1 MLIDFLQLLMGL
13 PLLYY
18 GGDFL
23 ITGSIRLGQRFK
35 VSPFVIG
42 AIIVGFGTSLP
53 ELAVSIL
60 AALQGAPELALGN
73 VIGSNVANVG
83 LVLGLTAFL
92 IPLTIGKKRL
102 KDEAPAFLFTT
113 FLIMFLLWNF
123 NLSRWEGGCMI
134 LLLFAYLW
142 VSFRKKEET
151 EIEIE
156 EETRLWAKKG
166 TFFQVLLIIFGMGLL
181 VSGARL
187 LVEGAV
193 GIAQVLGVSE
203 WFIGISIV
211 ALGTSLPEI
220 VSSIMA
226 AKRGHGELAIG
237 NVFGSNIFNILMV
250 LGTTALVKPLAIQE
264 PIHADLIFT
273 TGFSCFLILLIR
285 MEHDLSKRDGFIL
298 LVCYAIYLGMKGVG
312 GF

>member
-1 MLIDFLQLLMGL
+1 MLIDFLQLLAGL
-13 PLLYY
+13 PILYY

-23 ITGSIRLGQRFK
+23 VTGSIRLGQRFRL
-35 VSPFVIG
+35 SPFIIG
-42 AIIVGFGTSLP
+42 ATVVGFGTSSP

-60 AALQGAPELALGN
+60 AAIKGAPELAVGN

-92 IPLTIGKKRL
+92 IPLTIAKRRL
-102 KDEAPAFLFTT
+102 KEEAPVFLLTT
-113 FLIMFLLWNF
+113 FLVMVLVWNF
-123 NLSRWEGGCMI
+123 SLTRVEGWVMI
-134 LLLFAYLW
+134 LLLIIYLW
-142 VSFRKKEET
+142 VSFRKKEES
-151 EIEIE
+151 EIEVE
-156 EETRLWAKKG
+156 EETRFWAEKG
-166 TFFQVLLIIFGMGLL
+166 PFFQFLLVIFGLVLLI
-181 VSGARL
+181 SGARL
-187 LVEGAV
+187 MVEGAV
-193 GIAQVLGVSE
+193 GIAQTLGVSE

-220 VSSIMA
+220 VSSLMA

-250 LGTTALVKPLAIQE
+250 LGATAMVKPLAIQE

-273 TGFSCFLILLIR
+273 TGLSCFLILLIR
-285 MEHDLSKRDGFIL
+285 MENALTKKDGFIL
-298 LVCYAIYLGMKGVG
+298 LVCYAIYVGMKGMG

>member
-1 MLIDFLQLLMGL
+1 MLIDFLLLLVGL

-23 ITGSIRLGQRFK
+23 VTGSIRLGQKFK

-42 AIIVGFGTSLP
+42 ATVVGFGTSSP

-60 AALQGAPELALGN
+60 AGLQGAPELAMGN

-92 IPLTIGKKRL
+92 IPLTIGEKRL
-102 KDEAPAFLFTT
+102 KDEAPAFLFAT
-113 FLIMFLLWNF
+113 FLIMFLVWNF
-123 NLSRWEGGCMI
+123 SLSRWEGGCMI

-142 VSFRKKEET
+142 ISFRKKEET
-151 EIEIE
+151 EIEVE
-156 EETRLWAKKG
+156 EETRLWAEKG
-166 TFFQVLLIIFGMGLL
+166 IFFQFLLIFFGMGLL
-181 VSGARL
+181 ITGAWL

-193 GIAQVLGVSE
+193 GIAQFLGVSE

-211 ALGTSLPEI
+211 AVGTSLPEI

-250 LGTTALVKPLAIQE
+250 LGVTALVKPLTIHE

-273 TGFSCFLILLIR
+273 TGLSCFLILLIR
-285 MEHDLSKRDGFIL
+285 MEHVLTKRDGFIL

>member
-1 MLIDFLQLLMGL
+1 MLINFLQLAIGL
-13 PLLYY
+13 PMLYF

-23 ITGSIRLGQRFK
+23 ITGSIRLGQKFR
-35 VSPFVIG
+35 VSPFIIG
-42 AIIVGFGTSLP
+42 ATVVGFGTSAP
-53 ELAVSIL
+53 ELAVSVL
-60 AALQGAPELALGN
+60 AGFQGAPELALGN
-73 VIGSNVANVG
+73 VIGSNIANVG

-102 KDEAPAFLFTT
+102 KSEAPAFMLTT
-113 FLIMFLLWNF
+113 FLIMFLVWNF
-123 NLSRWEGGCMI
+123 NLNRWEGGFML
-134 LLLFAYLW
+134 LLLFIYLW
-142 VSFRKKEET
+142 LSFRKKEES

-156 EETRLWAKKG
+156 EETRLWGDKG
-166 TFFQVLLIIFGMGLL
+166 IFFQFLLVVIGLVLLIL
-181 VSGARL
+181 GARF
-187 LVEGAV
+187 LVDGAV
-193 GIAQVLGVSE
+193 GIAKTLGVSE

-226 AKRGHGELAIG
+226 ARRGHGELAIG

-250 LGTTALVKPLAIQE
+250 LGTTSLVKPLNIQE

-273 TGFSCFLILLIR
+273 TGLSCLLIFLIW
-285 MEHDLSKRDGFIL
+285 MENALTKKDGIIL
-298 LVCYAIYLGMKGVG
+298 LLCYCTYIGVKGAG

>member
-1 MLIDFLQLLMGL
+1 MLIDFLQLLAGL
-13 PLLYY
+13 PILYY

-23 ITGSIRLGQRFK
+23 VTGSIRLGQRFRL
-35 VSPFVIG
+35 SPFIIG
-42 AIIVGFGTSLP
+42 ATVVGFGTSSP

-60 AALQGAPELALGN
+60 AAIKGAPELAVGN

-92 IPLTIGKKRL
+92 IPLTIGKERL
-102 KDEAPAFLFTT
+102 REEAPVFLLTT
-113 FLIMFLLWNF
+113 FGVMLLLWNF
-123 NLSRWEGGCMI
+123 SLNRLEGACMI
-134 LLLFAYLW
+134 LLLIIYLW
-142 VSFRKKEET
+142 VSFRKKDET
-151 EIEIE
+151 EIEVE
-156 EETRLWAKKG
+156 EEIRFWAEKG
-166 TFFQVLLIIFGMGLL
+166 TFFQLLLVLFGLILLI
-181 VSGARL
+181 SGARL
-187 LVEGAV
+187 MVEGAV
-193 GIAQVLGVSE
+193 GIAQALGISE

-250 LGTTALVKPLAIQE
+250 LGATAIVKPLAIQE

-273 TGFSCFLILLIR
+273 TGLSCFLILLIR
-285 MEHDLSKRDGFIL
+285 MENALTKKDGFIL
-298 LVCYAIYLGMKGVG
+298 LVCYAIYVGMKGMG